1 MFSNKFIMKKLLIII
16 VLTVISNQL
25 VAQTK
30 TAHINYS
37 KLVLMLPETKKADT
51 TLSVLTKTYQ
61 AELTRME
68 NEYKAKSEKYKV
80 EEKILPEATKELRLK
95 ELKDAEVSYAKFQE
109 AAKKDITEKDKAL
122 FKVIFEKAEK
132 AVQDVAKEKGYSYV
146 IDSSKGNYVYL
157 DPKEDIFEA
166 VKKKLGL

>member
-1 MFSNKFIMKKLLIII
+1 MKFLVKVMF
-16 VLTVISNQL
+16 VLSVGFSFS
-25 VAQTK
+25 QTK

-37 KLVLMLPETKKADT
+37 KLVLMMPETKKADT

-68 NEYKAKSEKYKV
+68 NEYKVKSEKFKA
-80 EEKILPEATKELRLK
+80 EEKTMPEATKELRLK
-95 ELKDAEVSYAKFQE
+95 ELKDAEASYAKFQE
-109 AAKKDITEKDKAL
+109 AAKKDISEKDKAL
-122 FKVIFEKAEK
+122 FKVIFEKAET
-132 AVQDVAKEKGYSYV
+132 AVKDVAKDKGYSYV
-146 IDSSKGNYVYL
+146 IDSSKANYVYL